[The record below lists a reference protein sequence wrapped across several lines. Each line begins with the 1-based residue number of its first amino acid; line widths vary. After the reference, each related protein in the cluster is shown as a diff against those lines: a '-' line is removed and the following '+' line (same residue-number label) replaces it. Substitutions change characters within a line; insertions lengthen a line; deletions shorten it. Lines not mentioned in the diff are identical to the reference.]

1 MFDYDHY
8 LAKRL
13 RDNKID
19 RMYRDMMIINRL
31 NVPYDIK
38 YHLRHVYKMEEK
50 ECSAKWNHKR
60 VMNELKLYAFY
71 SWGLFNEVPGPT
83 IYEDLDKTAF
93 AGSGE

>member
-8 LAKRL
+8 LANKL
-13 RDNKID
+13 RDNKIEK
-19 RMYRDMMIINRL
+19 MYRDLMIIGRL
-31 NVPYDIK
+31 DVPDDVK
-38 YHLRHVYKMEEK
+38 YHLRHIIKMEEK
-50 ECSAKWNHKR
+50 ECSAKWQHKK